1 MDKAKVLNANRKTTK
16 KLTYRAPDKFR
27 RNVFS
32 QNPAGN
38 CRVRSF
44 GGHK

>member
-1 MDKAKVLNANRKTTK
+1 MDEAKALNTSKKATK
-16 KLTYRAPDKFR
+16 KLTYRSPDKFR

-32 QNPAGN
+32 QNPAVN

>member
-1 MDKAKVLNANRKTTK
+1 MDKAKALNTSKKATK
-16 KLTYRAPDKFR
+16 KLAYRAPDKFR

-32 QNPAGN
+32 QNPAVN